1 MNQQATLII
10 FHLSIM
16 PLENLFGSKGKLV
29 LSALL
34 VCAVILELA
43 YCQEEAQQQKI
54 NPGRKPKP
62 SITKLGRSTNK
73 SPRAVT
79 AKPKIKTTPAA
90 PAQTFL
96 TQVLNRGKFKKVV
109 DSISVQSGDTLEL
122 RCRGK
127 PVQWSVPKYLE
138 EDDEGRLSK
147 VQQERYGVLT
157 LVNTT
162 GADTGE
168 FSCYPM
174 YCEDTDCRKEYDK
187 AVKVFVFF
195 PDPQELFVPSADY
208 YEAIQLRTNWPT
220 LLPCQVTSP
229 QAKVTLHREF
239 PPVEVAVDGTE
250 ISFNVKR
257 GFTIHRP
264 RPHHAGALFCVAS
277 LGNLR
282 QSSTKYMLIYVN
294 YPMAPP
300 APVIQASS
308 SSVTVGENLRVS
320 CSVVGEQDVA
330 VEFTW
335 DYPGQQI
342 GRPLYTQDSISP
354 VGGGAARQQSQS
366 VLLVDEVRDV
376 DQGTYTCTAQNLQ
389 GAKSVSTTVKVVPK
403 RNKNHKN

>member
-1 MNQQATLII
+1 
-10 FHLSIM
+10 M
-16 PLENLFGSKGKLV
+16 PLVNLFGSKGRLV

-34 VCAVILELA
+34 ICAVILELA
-43 YCQEEAQQQKI
+43 YCQKDAQEQRTT
-54 NPGRKPKP
+54 PGRKSKP
-62 SITKLGRSTNK
+62 SKPKLGKSTNK
-73 SPRAVT
+73 GPRVVT
-79 AKPKIKTTPAA
+79 AKLKTKATPAA
-90 PAQTFL
+90 RAQASL
-96 TQVLNRGKFKKVV
+96 TQVLNRGKFKKVAE
-109 DSISVQSGDTLEL
+109 SISVQTGDTLEL

-127 PVQWSVPKYLE
+127 PVQWSVPTYLE
-138 EDDEGRLSK
+138 EDDDGRLSI
-147 VQQERYGVLT
+147 VQHERYGVLT

-168 FSCYPM
+168 YTCYPM

-195 PDPQELFVPSADY
+195 PDPQELFVPSAEY
-208 YEAIQLRTNWPT
+208 YEVIQLRTNWPT

-229 QAKVTLHREF
+229 EAKVTLHREF
-239 PPVEVAVDGTE
+239 PPSEVAVDGRE
-250 ISFNVKR
+250 ISFNVKK

-264 RPHHAGALFCVAS
+264 RPHHAGALLCVAS

-300 APVIQASS
+300 APVVQASP
-308 SSVTVGENLRVS
+308 SSVAVGENLRVS
-320 CSVVGEQDVA
+320 CSVVGEQDVV
-330 VEFTW
+330 VEFAW
-335 DYPGQQI
+335 EYPGQQI
-342 GRPLYTQDSISP
+342 GRPLYTQESISP
-354 VGGGAARQQSQS
+354 DGGGVARQQSQS

-403 RNKNHKN
+403 AKPKKP

>member
-1 MNQQATLII
+1 
-10 FHLSIM
+10 M
-16 PLENLFGSKGKLV
+16 PLVNLLGSKRRLV

-34 VCAVILELA
+34 ICAVIFELDA
-43 YCQEEAQQQKI
+43 QEQRTTPE
-54 NPGRKPKP
+54 RKPKP
-62 SITKLGRSTNK
+62 SKPKLGKSTNK
-73 SPRAVT
+73 GPRAVT
-79 AKPKIKTTPAA
+79 AKPKIKATPAA

-96 TQVLNRGKFKKVV
+96 TQVLNKGKFKKVGET
-109 DSISVQSGDTLEL
+109 ISVQTGDTLEL

-127 PVQWSVPKYLE
+127 PVQWSIPSYLE
-138 EDDEGRLSK
+138 EDDDGRLRI
-147 VQQERYGVLT
+147 VQHERYSVLT

-168 FSCYPM
+168 YTCYPM

-195 PDPQELFVPSADY
+195 RDPQELFVPSSDY
-208 YEAIQLRTNWPT
+208 YEVIQLRTNWPT
-220 LLPCQVTSP
+220 VLPCQVTSP
-229 QAKVTLHREF
+229 EAKVTLHREF

-250 ISFNVKR
+250 ISFNVKK

-264 RPHHAGALFCVAS
+264 RPYHAGALYCVAS

-320 CSVVGEQDVA
+320 CSVVGEQDVV

-342 GRPLYTQDSISP
+342 GRPLYTQESISP
-354 VGGGAARQQSQS
+354 VGGGTVRQQSQS
-366 VLLVDEVRDV
+366 VLLVEEVRDV

-389 GAKSVSTTVKVVPK
+389 GATSASTTVKVVPK
-403 RNKNHKN
+403 AKPKKP

>member
-1 MNQQATLII
+1 
-10 FHLSIM
+10 M
-16 PLENLFGSKGKLV
+16 PLENLFGSKGRLV

-79 AKPKIKTTPAA
+79 AKPKIKTTA

-138 EDDEGRLSK
+138 EDDDEGRLSM

-229 QAKVTLHREF
+229 QAKVTLH
-239 PPVEVAVDGTE
+239 
-250 ISFNVKR
+250 
-257 GFTIHRP
+257 H
-264 RPHHAGALFCVAS
+264 
-277 LGNLR
+277 
-282 QSSTKYMLIYVN
+282 
-294 YPMAPP
+294 PMAPP

-308 SSVTVGENLRVS
+308 SSVTAGENLRVS

-403 RNKNHKN
+403 AKPKKQKP

>member
-1 MNQQATLII
+1 
-10 FHLSIM
+10 M
-16 PLENLFGSKGKLV
+16 PLANLFGSKGRLV
-29 LSALL
+29 LCALL
-34 VCAVILELA
+34 ICAVIFELA
-43 YCQEEAQQQKI
+43 YCQKDAQEQRT
-54 NPGRKPKP
+54 NPGRKTKP
-62 SITKLGRSTNK
+62 SIPKLVRSTK
-73 SPRAVT
+73 KGPRAVT
-79 AKPKIKTTPAA
+79 AKPKIKDTPAA

-96 TQVLNRGKFKKVV
+96 TQVLNRGKFKKV
-109 DSISVQSGDTLEL
+109 GDTLSVQTGDTLQL

-127 PVQWSVPKYLE
+127 PVQWSVPTYLE
-138 EDDEGRLSK
+138 EDDDGRLRI
-147 VQQERYGVLT
+147 VQHERYGILT

-168 FSCYPM
+168 YSCYSM

-187 AVKVFVFF
+187 AIKVFVFF
-195 PDPQELFVPSADY
+195 PDPQELFVPSSDY
-208 YEAIQLRTNWPT
+208 YEVIQLRTNWPT

-229 QAKVTLHREF
+229 GAKVSLHREY
-239 PPVEVAVDGTE
+239 PPVDVAVDGTE
-250 ISFNVKR
+250 ISFNVKK

-264 RPHHAGALFCVAS
+264 RPYHAGALFCVAS

-300 APVIQASS
+300 APVIQASL

-320 CSVVGEQDVA
+320 CSVLGEQDVA

-335 DYPGQQI
+335 EYPGLQI
-342 GRPLYTQDSISP
+342 GRPLYTQDSISS
-354 VGGGAARQQSQS
+354 VGGGAARQQCQS
-366 VLLVDEVRDV
+366 ILLVDEVRDV

-403 RNKNHKN
+403 AKPKKP